1 MRTLLIYSC
10 FVGGCVFT
18 AALSW
23 ADVGIGIKAYADK
36 QYDLAFDEFTK
47 LARQGDVVAMRNL
60 AIMYY
65 LGQGTVNDERR
76 GMELSRQCAQAG
88 DSACMTQAAE
98 SAILGRGTPVNLQ
111 EGREW
116 ARKALAKGD
125 PRAGLYLAKAY
136 LADPNNRFI
145 VDGKSDHAKYA
156 ALAQRTIAQRAEQI
170 EALEALAGSAQ
181 AGFVPARL
189 LLGTLFYEQSGGLPA
204 ERVALLL
211 NGLKDLPPVYQNL
224 LTNTQQVLALGP
236 THASPRL
243 VADALRTALMGAMGQ
258 AKHAG
263 MKDLAAC
270 KNFKLVKISHVTP
283 LQDVEWL
290 PLKQPLVA
298 NTYPLKGH
306 WSEEWTVM
314 LCDAPYTVHMQF
326 QADGQGGAYHNTHV
340 Q

>member
-1 MRTLLIYSC
+1 MRKLLFCSC
-10 FVGGCVFT
+10 FVVGCVFT
-18 AALSW
+18 ADLSW

-47 LARQGDVVAMRNL
+47 SAGQGDVVAMRNL

-65 LGQGTVNDERR
+65 LGQGTVKNERQ
-76 GMELSRQCAQAG
+76 GMEFSRQCAQAG
-88 DSACMTQAAE
+88 DSSCMIQVSE
-98 SAILGRGTPVNLQ
+98 SAIIGRGTPVNLQ
-111 EGREW
+111 QARDW
-116 ARKALAKGD
+116 ARRAVSKGD
-125 PRAGLYLAKAY
+125 LRGGLYIAHAY

-181 AGFVPARL
+181 AGFAPARL
-189 LLGTLFYEQSGGLPA
+189 LLGTMLYEQSGGLPA
-204 ERVALLL
+204 ERVSLLL
-211 NGLKDLPPVYQNL
+211 NGLKDVPPIHQTL
-224 LTNTQQVLALGP
+224 LKNTNQVLTLGP

-243 VADALRTALMGAMGQ
+243 VADALRTAMMGAMGQ
-258 AKHAG
+258 ATRAG
-263 MKDLAAC
+263 VKDLAAC
-270 KNFKLVKISHVTP
+270 NDFKPVKISHVTP

-290 PLKQPLVA
+290 PLKHPLLA

-306 WSEEWTVM
+306 WTEEWTVI
-314 LCDAPYTVHMQF
+314 LCNTPYTVHMQF